1 MADPGSL
8 PTRRG
13 LTPGSHMAAQM
24 DSDQLSCRSGQ
35 LASGNE
41 TVMLKEAE
49 VEALSQSGQPSLLF
63 STRVEFFL
71 KQFTKYPQ
79 DSWSVPGAGQGH
91 VNTDLGK
98 MSTRWR
104 GNAWPDR
111 VVVLDAEFLRRTVK
125 AAGVGVR

>member
-41 TVMLKEAE
+41 TVMLKEAG

-63 STRVEFFL
+63 STRVEFFFEAVH
-71 KQFTKYPQ
+71 QI
-79 DSWSVPGAGQGH
+79 SAGLL
-91 VNTDLGK
+91 VCAR
-98 MSTRWR
+98 SRTRSCEHR
-104 GNAWPDR
+104 
-111 VVVLDAEFLRRTVK
+111 LR
-125 AAGVGVR
+125 

>member
-13 LTPGSHMAAQM
+13 LTPGSHMAFQM

-41 TVMLKEAE
+41 TVMLKEAG

-98 MSTRWR
+98 MSTR
-104 GNAWPDR
+104 
-111 VVVLDAEFLRRTVK
+111 
-125 AAGVGVR
+125 